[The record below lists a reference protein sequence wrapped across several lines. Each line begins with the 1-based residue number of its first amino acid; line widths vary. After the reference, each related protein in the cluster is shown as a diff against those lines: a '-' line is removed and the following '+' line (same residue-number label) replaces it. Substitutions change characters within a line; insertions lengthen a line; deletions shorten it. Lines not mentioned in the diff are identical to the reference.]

1 MLLQAEED
9 LKTAELLLEHGR
21 YYASVFFSQ
30 QTAEKALKAL
40 YVYTRRELPKTH
52 NLVDLAEM
60 LNSPEK
66 VLEAAMELNPD
77 YVTTRYVNAANGV
90 PAKMYSQKSA
100 QSHYDYAREV
110 MIWTKQLIK

>member
-1 MLLQAEED
+1 MLLQAGED

-30 QTAEKALKAL
+30 QTTEKALKAL
-40 YVYTRRELPKTH
+40 YVYTKRESPRTH

-60 LNSPEK
+60 LNSPQNI
-66 VLEAAMELNPD
+66 LEAAMELNPD

-100 QSHYDYAREV
+100 ETHLDYAREV
-110 MIWTKQLIK
+110 LVWTKQLIK